1 MIDPKELLIE
11 LRPEEVILIMAIRNK
26 FRYGPVQIFV
36 RDGIPQRVEQV
47 TVYVDLK
54 ERDSKRLEDMLN

>member
-1 MIDPKELLIE
+1 MELLKS
-11 LRPEEVILIMAIRNK
+11 LRPEEAILIMAIRNK